1 MPRQR
6 IWEGRAGRNSPLSLP
21 HLALPAR
28 SRCYQAR
35 VATWLS
41 TAIVAPLIA
50 FGLYRRFKRSFGR
63 QPLVRRRMVLRMVVL
78 STLSALFLWWL
89 PTATG
94 FAAAGAGLVLGVGL
108 ALVDLA
114 HTPIERT
121 AEGSFFT
128 PNRWIG
134 LLVTSLFVGRL
145 AVRLFAVYQHSA
157 EVGQG
162 TPSPP
167 SLPRS
172 PLTLALYFLLAAYY
186 VAYYAGLLKKERGEK
201 ANLLP
206 ERAERP

>member
-1 MPRQR
+1 M
-6 IWEGRAGRNSPLSLP
+6 AKF
-21 HLALPAR
+21 HVR
-28 SRCYQAR
+28 SSDWRSASAFGYQAR

-41 TAIVAPLIA
+41 TALVAPLIA

-63 QPLVRRRMVLRMVVL
+63 QPLIQSRMVRRMVVL
-78 STLSALFLWWL
+78 SALSALFLWWL

-94 FAAAGAGLVLGVGL
+94 FAGAGAGLVLGAAL
-108 ALVDLA
+108 ALVDLT

-121 AEGSFFT
+121 AQGSFFT
-128 PNRWIG
+128 PNKWIG

-145 AVRLFAVYQHSA
+145 VVRLFSVYEHSA

-167 SLPRS
+167 SLRRS

-186 VAYYAGLLKKERGEK
+186 VAYYAGLLRRERK
-201 ANLLP
+201 L
-206 ERAERP
+206 EREELAP